1 MNKKQLLALSIFSV
15 LVISSF
21 GIANVM
27 ASENTNNNP
36 IASQIENIQRKF
48 GITLT
53 EEQKTQIEAKKQELE
68 TSKAEELTK
77 WQSMTL
83 DQWKQQEIAKI
94 NAVTQE
100 EFDKIKAQRI
110 KMLENNGWHKGGR
123 FGNMDKP
130 IDEPA
135 E

>member
-1 MNKKQLLALSIFSV
+1 MNKKQLLALSVFTV

-21 GIANVM
+21 GVASVM
-27 ASENTNNNP
+27 ASGNTNDNS
-36 IASQIENIQRKF
+36 IASHIQNIQRKF

-53 EEQKTQIEAKKQELE
+53 DEQKAQIEAKKQELE

-83 DQWKQQEIAKI
+83 EQWKQQEIAKI

-100 EFDKIKAQRI
+100 EFDKIKAQNI

-123 FGNMDKP
+123 FGFIMEDKP
-130 IDEPA
+130 A

>member
-1 MNKKQLLALSIFSV
+1 MNKKLLALSIFTV

-21 GIANVM
+21 GVASVM
-27 ASENTNNNP
+27 ASENTNDNS
-36 IASQIENIQRKF
+36 IASHIQNIQKKF

-53 EEQKTQIEAKKQELE
+53 DEQKTQIEAKKQELE
-68 TSKAEELTK
+68 TNKAEELTK

-83 DQWKQQEIAKI
+83 EQWKQQEIAKI

-123 FGNMDKP
+123 FGFIMEDKP
-130 IDEPA
+130 A

>member
-27 ASENTNNNP
+27 ASENTNDNP

-53 EEQKTQIEAKKQELE
+53 DEQKTQIEAKKQELE

-83 DQWKQQEIAKI
+83 DQWKQQQIEQI
-94 NAVTQE
+94 NATTQE

-123 FGNMDKP
+123 FGFIMEDKP
-130 IDEPA
+130 A
-135 E
+135 K